1 MNTKDTGDWNE
12 FKKMRNSINNVIKQS
27 KASYY
32 KEACIVNKNNPRKLW
47 RTINEVWGKK
57 SKLSFVK
64 TLEIGRKTLT
74 DNSHISEAFN
84 KHFSEVGSKLVESIE
99 SDETM
104 KSFHKYVPCTDK
116 VFTIAPICST
126 RVLELLLKLSDNKAT
141 GLDGISSKLLK
152 IAAPV
157 IATSI
162 TGLLIAR
169 SPLGFSLRS

>member
-1 MNTKDTGDWNE
+1 MNLKRCATLLTLSSNKVRLVITKKLTLLIE
-12 FKKMRNSINNVIKQS
+12 TIN
-27 KASYY
+27 
-32 KEACIVNKNNPRKLW
+32 RMLW

-64 TLEIGRKTLT
+64 TLEISRKTLT

-152 IAAPV
+152 IAAP
-157 IATSI
+157 IITTSI
-162 TGLLIAR
+162 TDLFNC
-169 SPLGFSLRS
+169 SPC